1 MLIYELDSARVVL
14 IFVLLV
20 AFLALDVLLDDGL
33 CIFPSRQVEFAVDVF
48 CYVQGIF
55 LDVFEADFVE
65 SSFWEALFLLLV
77 GVIELHVVAQDVL
90 LHFFVGDGVE
100 LKRFDGAEIEG
111 AGALEDGVWVPD
123 EVHELRVGKELREG
137 FYAACVGWILR
148 EVLFHRLIFTS
159 FSKVCLNSC
168 NSLSLIFLNVRN
180 RSHHSC
186 ILSGKN
192 QKL

>member
-20 AFLALDVLLDDGL
+20 AFFALDVLLDDGL

-111 AGALEDGVWVPD
+111 AGALEDGVGIAHQIDKTCFREEFCKSLYATCVR
-123 EVHELRVGKELREG
+123 RVLAQVLC
-137 FYAACVGWILR
+137 AASIP
-148 EVLFHRLIFTS
+148 
-159 FSKVCLNSC
+159 
-168 NSLSLIFLNVRN
+168 
-180 RSHHSC
+180 
-186 ILSGKN
+186 
-192 QKL
+192 